1 MEERSAKQS
10 FLSQEVI
17 SKGYDGDLFMSFCE
31 SIKGTEIDDYTL
43 SELEN
48 IVAQFQQAH
57 PLASKSSDSHEPSR
71 SPDITVPESKVE
83 QPESTKP
90 EAVRETMK
98 KNETS
103 AYSIEAI
110 KMQDNDLSLEE
121 IITVNLKE

>member
-10 FLSQEVI
+10 FLSQEII
-17 SKGYDGDLFMSFCE
+17 SKGYDGDLFMSYCE

-43 SELEN
+43 SELKT
-48 IVAQFQQAH
+48 IVGQFQQAH
-57 PLASKSSDSHEPSR
+57 PLASQSSDLPER
-71 SPDITVPESKVE
+71 SPSIDITVPESKVE
-83 QPESTKP
+83 QPESSKP
-90 EAVRETMK
+90 EFIRETSK

-121 IITVNLKE
+121 IITVSLKE